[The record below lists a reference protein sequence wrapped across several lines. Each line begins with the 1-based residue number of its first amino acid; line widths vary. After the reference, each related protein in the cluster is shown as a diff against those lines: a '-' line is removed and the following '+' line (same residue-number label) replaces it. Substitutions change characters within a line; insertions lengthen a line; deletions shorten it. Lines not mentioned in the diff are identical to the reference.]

1 MQSVKVRLTGHD
13 IFKIVANDKGV
24 DPEVDSN
31 LTAGNYPA
39 TRQYTVGVDVTF

>member
-24 DPEVDSN
+24 DPEVGLN
-31 LTAGNYPA
+31 NYNYG
-39 TRQYTVGVDVTF
+39 TYCSVGLSINF